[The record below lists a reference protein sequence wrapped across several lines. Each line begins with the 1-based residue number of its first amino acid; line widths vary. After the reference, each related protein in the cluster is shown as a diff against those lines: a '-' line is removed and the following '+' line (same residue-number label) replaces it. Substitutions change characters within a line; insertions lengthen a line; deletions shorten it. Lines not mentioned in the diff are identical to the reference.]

1 MSTNGDDAASS
12 RDAGSSRGDGTSSM
26 GQSQT
31 SSQRSDAKFLKLRER
46 SHEREEGDLLEQ
58 RKSIQEG
65 IFQCMYT
72 LVRQSALSS
81 WKFAVL
87 KIVLEGLGLIVCFN
101 PSIEEWNIDTNNPV
115 WQVVRWTVWR
125 SPIMRIYGYDTYIL
139 VLYIMVVA
147 VFVAVLG
154 LVWLTLAMRKQE
166 QSKWLKAAAMI
177 LHIAYDLI
185 FMMFY
190 VSFFD
195 YFVFTANCHF
205 GSTGEHMYFSGVYC
219 LEMPHV
225 LHMAVAC
232 VTALVFFFVT
242 ALMVVASSDLNP
254 VTRGYLASPAAI
266 TRLKILTAKA
276 IYIIAADDLQAWPKV
291 QSIAVIFA
299 VFAICW
305 WNFRRVPFYRA
316 EVTVVW
322 SGMWFGI
329 LYVSFLLAYLVFGK
343 DHSEQ
348 HQREVTMWVLY
359 GIFPVIA
366 GGMVAAGLHVWW
378 VLRPAQRFRGMD
390 PGAKLTRE
398 HRLDD
403 FNEVETLSRVMRK
416 FDIDGVVDE
425 DAAQLGET
433 IIKAGMRLFNNN
445 AYLHILYANFLLE
458 VRKDG
463 PAARTQLQLASKYS
477 PNLVYRYQIFCTGE
491 ASKRLKDSQD
501 GGMDLQA
508 YIEFRRNFRAVLRV
522 HKEVLILQTDL
533 WMLMMRS
540 TVKVADV
547 DKALDSLEAGT
558 MRAHQVYKRVLERYP
573 TNGKLLRCYGK
584 FLEDVKHDPIAATR
598 AYNEASRNGGGDAI
612 MNLDLS
618 AVQGAA
624 NKPEFL
630 TSMSMEDDAVIVIN
644 AEGTIMMV
652 SQAVQKVFGYPKT
665 ELEGANVALLMPQP
679 FSQRHPGYMQRYVS
693 GGEPHIL
700 DTVREVLALH
710 KERYVFPMQLC
721 VTKMSGTGTDSIFLG
736 VARPMVPNSLN
747 KRAWIAPNGVF
758 MCGDQQF
765 SSMCGITEGELVGR
779 TIASLVDATDVEVEL
794 LLDRCRDASAADLE
808 AGLIKAQ
815 LLLRHKYLD
824 PVPVD
829 VTFGLAGTDAQR
841 IYVLNCHRTDGQDGN
856 IMVVDQHLRMRF
868 CSVSVSTLLGF
879 PMRKLATMKLDQLLP
894 PPYNTMH
901 GKWIKDPPATVL
913 PTGCRAGK
921 VVHLLNENS
930 SQVPVRIKVRT
941 VSAQDSGSSTLCV
954 VQVDKVGPEEI
965 YDEKRLVLTADFN
978 GRVLAVEQPDSE
990 LFEFRSG
997 DLVGCSLCDTV
1008 DIFTDWRERN
1018 GESQLQLLILA
1029 LLDKEQEM
1037 PGASWRVRVQPP
1049 PSAVVPHLP
1058 AIAGAAPAAPGA
1070 AKKPISRAACLQVEL
1085 HEVMEEA
1092 GHGGEGEH
1100 STRIKVTLWR
1110 RDLLSGVVE
1119 LDEGLV
1125 IRKASYMTGLI
1136 VGMPANYMMKKP
1148 IQRFLEIPDDI
1159 TWDKLVE
1166 SNSKGHNR
1174 KKGALKTANNRGT
1187 ISPAMAFI
1195 GPHPDTGTMRILTQG
1210 VETLAPGGR
1219 PKITVT
1225 MHPDTTFAGAHANL
1239 MRVLHLDGT
1248 DHTGQHKSERDNE
1261 LTQAVAA
1268 HDEKQKVAAAAAAA
1282 AAVTDAAAR
1291 KHAGESADAHA
1302 GPSSPRGSAGG
1313 EVRSPAEPLGED
1325 GEDVP
1330 EGGRSDDDASD
1341 SDHSKGR
1348 KDGSEDLE
1356 AQGQAKLHSR
1366 AASKSD
1372 FVAQWVRTLTNK
1384 VSGAL
1389 EAAIAP
1395 PVDRR
1400 SSSPGLADKRA
1411 GTQLSGGLLAPIPE
1425 DGALVGGASPKK
1437 GPQGSK
1443 TFGRLTSGEPW
1454 ALGSKQASRAIE
1466 SPAMGRSRRTTDLV
1480 DGVGGTAGD
1489 DGEDGADG
1497 KKEKGEEWEK
1507 GSEGGESSQSGSQAA
1522 SGITSITDA
1531 TSVSEL
1537 QIDSRRGRLLKA
1549 LTKLLCGPML
1559 MEPLERL
1566 RLHSYCILAL
1576 ILITHLVAYVV
1587 ITREIKS
1594 EDHDVQLVARQ
1605 ALCMDR
1611 SQLIAV
1617 RAMMGAYCERP
1628 NVTKVSVCSN
1638 SLNYTLGKLRENI
1651 DYMEKHHHF
1660 VYLGESK
1667 DKVVKLMPE
1676 VFDIWTGR
1684 DVEYHSYMD
1693 TATPAEYH
1701 MRGGVW
1707 TMGSAYI
1714 ANARE
1719 SLYWLTTLKEYY
1731 RWHRTFKFLIENGL
1745 GPLFEAYAK
1754 SLDHLVY
1761 AAWESVDELKTT
1773 LIILM
1778 IVEAL
1783 AIQLA
1788 CITYEWILV
1797 QRLEKSRVIG
1807 ILAMVGLPGPILRQ
1821 LATKE
1826 AKILDDSDDEDD
1838 DVDSDAEDEAQE
1850 KAANKISESGAA
1862 PADAAHQDG
1871 GGGGAAK
1878 GVRHTE
1884 GPAAAAASGVKDS
1897 AGRSL
1902 AAAKT
1907 QALMSISKKV
1917 SDGGSQQQHEGDAA
1931 TGGSGGNGGMD
1942 HMDSAVSSELEHPG
1956 TGGGG
1961 KGRGKQSK
1969 LSHGGGPATKMRE
1982 ARIRGL
1988 KINGKTLVPSW
1999 HNVAKFMVPF
2009 ALWNLALII
2018 VYVVSIV
2025 QLEGMQGPL
2034 ASLNMASHIIY
2045 RYTRVRAIA
2054 FGFVSQDDI
2063 ESREAWREM
2072 LKKEMTYFESEY
2084 DALMYGGTP
2093 ITQANSV
2100 FQRPVPASAFASNSF
2115 ANEFFRA
2122 KRCFRLDQE
2131 GCAEPGDEYYEV
2143 THNGLDVMVRRMIS
2157 EMNLLAEDDDL
2168 DVAYNGTRYTWMFHV
2183 GGRDLYE
2190 GLQQAAQLFVDYSI
2204 SRYNQVANVHTILLI
2219 VAITLICCFLFM
2231 VLWPHLARLK
2241 AGAARQGALLSH
2253 VPPELDVRA
2262 HVRSVFKR
2270 AVASHGHGRA
2280 AAAKKKETP
2289 PSNAALTSDVL
2300 KSAGTA

>member
-1 MSTNGDDAASS
+1 
-12 RDAGSSRGDGTSSM
+12 
-26 GQSQT
+26 
-31 SSQRSDAKFLKLRER
+31 
-46 SHEREEGDLLEQ
+46 
-58 RKSIQEG
+58 
-65 IFQCMYT
+65 
-72 LVRQSALSS
+72 
-81 WKFAVL
+81 
-87 KIVLEGLGLIVCFN
+87 
-101 PSIEEWNIDTNNPV
+101 
-115 WQVVRWTVWR
+115 
-125 SPIMRIYGYDTYIL
+125 MRLYGYDTYIL

-166 QSKWLKAAAMI
+166 QSKWLKTAALV
-177 LHIAYDLI
+177 LHIVYDLI

-205 GSTGEHMYFSGVYC
+205 GSAEKEHMYFPGVYC

-225 LHMAVAC
+225 LHMTVAC
-232 VTALVFFFVT
+232 VTALVFFCVT

-291 QSIAVIFA
+291 QSIIIIFA
-299 VFAICW
+299 AGLICW
-305 WNFRRVPFYRA
+305 WNFRRVPFYRV
-316 EVTVVW
+316 EVNVVW
-322 SGMWFGI
+322 SALWFGI
-329 LYVSFLLAYLVFGK
+329 LYVTFLLAYLVFGK
-343 DHSEQ
+343 DHSEE
-348 HQREVTMWVLY
+348 HQTEVTQWVLY

-378 VLRPAQRFRGMD
+378 VLRPAKRFRGLD

-425 DAAQLGET
+425 DAATLGET
-433 IIKAGMRLFNNN
+433 IIKAGMRMFANNP
-445 AYLHILYANFLLE
+445 YLHILYANFLLE

-463 PAARTQLQLASKYS
+463 PAARTQLQLASKHS

-522 HKEVLILQTDL
+522 HKEVLLLQTEL

-547 DKALDSLEAGT
+547 DKGLDSLEAGT

-665 ELEGANVALLMPQP
+665 ELEGANVSLLMPQP

-710 KERYVFPMQLC
+710 KERFVFPMQLC

-736 VARPMVPNSLN
+736 VARPVMPNSLN
-747 KRAWIAPNGVF
+747 KRAWISPNGIF
-758 MCGDQQF
+758 MCADQQF
-765 SSMCGITEGELVGR
+765 SSMCGITEGELIGR
-779 TIASLVDATDVEVEL
+779 TLASLMEATDVEVEL
-794 LLDRCRDASAADLE
+794 LLDRCRDTSAADLE
-808 AGLIKAQ
+808 AGLVKTQ

-824 PVPVD
+824 PVPVE
-829 VTFGLAGTDAQR
+829 VNIGIAGTDGQR
-841 IYVLNCHRTDGQDGN
+841 IYVLNCQRTDGNDGN
-856 IMVVDQHLRMRF
+856 IMVVDQQLRMRF
-868 CSVSVSTLLGF
+868 CSVAVSNLLGF

-894 PPYNTMH
+894 PPYNTLH
-901 GKWIKDPPATVL
+901 AKWIKDPPGTVV

-921 VVHLLNENS
+921 VVHLLNENN

-941 VSAQDSGSSTLCV
+941 MSAQDTGGSTLCV
-954 VQVDKVGPEEI
+954 IQVDKVGQDEI
-965 YDEKRLVLTADFN
+965 HDEKRLVLTADFN
-978 GRVLAVEQPDSE
+978 GRVLEVEQPDSE
-990 LFEFRSG
+990 LFEFRGG
-997 DLVGCSLCDTV
+997 DLVGCNLCDTV
-1008 DIFTDWRERN
+1008 DIFNDWRERN

-1049 PSAVVPHLP
+1049 PTAATAAVPHLP
-1058 AIAGAAPAAPGA
+1058 AVAGAAPAPGA
-1070 AKKPISRAACLQVEL
+1070 VKKPISRAACLQVEL
-1085 HEVMEEA
+1085 HEVVDET
-1092 GHGGEGEH
+1092 GHSGVGEH
-1100 STRIKVTLWR
+1100 LTRVKVTLWR

-1119 LDEGLV
+1119 LDERLI

-1136 VGMPANYMMKKP
+1136 VGMPSNYMVKKP
-1148 IQRFLEIPDDI
+1148 IQRFLEIPNDI
-1159 TWDKLVE
+1159 SWDKLVE
-1166 SNSKGHNR
+1166 ANSKGHNK

-1210 VETLAPGGR
+1210 VETLAPGGGA
-1219 PKITVT
+1219 KITVT
-1225 MHPDTTFAGAHANL
+1225 LHPDTQFAGAHANL

-1248 DHTGQHKSERDNE
+1248 NQTGARKDGRDHE

-1268 HDEKQKVAAAAAAA
+1268 HDEREKAKASAAVAAAETQAGV
-1282 AAVTDAAAR
+1282 AV
-1291 KHAGESADAHA
+1291 ESDAHPA
-1302 GPSSPRGSAGG
+1302 GPASPTGSAAG
-1313 EVRSPAEPLGED
+1313 EVRSPAEPLGAD
-1325 GEDVP
+1325 GEAEAADAADGVDEAP
-1330 EGGRSDDDASD
+1330 GDGGRSSDGDGSD
-1341 SDHSKGR
+1341 SEHSKGP

-1389 EAAIAP
+1389 EAASGPIE
-1395 PVDRR
+1395 RR
-1400 SSSPGLADKRA
+1400 SSSPGLVGNLPGGR
-1411 GTQLSGGLLAPIPE
+1411 LSGGLAPIPE
-1425 DGALVGGASPKK
+1425 DGDPVGGASPKK
-1437 GPQGSK
+1437 GPQAV
-1443 TFGRLTSGEPW
+1443 GRLTSGEPW
-1454 ALGSKQASRAIE
+1454 AVGSKQGSRAIE
-1466 SPAMGRSRRTTDLV
+1466 SPAMGKNRRTTDLN
-1480 DGVGGTAGD
+1480 DDAGAAAGGEGD
-1489 DGEDGADG
+1489 EGGGGG
-1497 KKEKGEEWEK
+1497 KKDKGEEWEK
-1507 GSEGGESSQSGSQAA
+1507 ASEGGDSSASGSQAA
-1522 SGITSITDA
+1522 SGITSVTDA

-1566 RLHSYCILAL
+1566 RLHSYGILAL
-1576 ILITHLVAYVV
+1576 ILITHVVAYVV
-1587 ITREIKS
+1587 ITREIKA
-1594 EDHDVQLVARQ
+1594 EDHDIQLVARQ

-1638 SLNYTLGKLRENI
+1638 TLNFTLEKLRENI

-1684 DVEYHSYMD
+1684 DVEYHSFMD
-1693 TATPAEYH
+1693 TATPVEYH
-1701 MRGGVW
+1701 IKGGVW
-1707 TMGSAYI
+1707 TLGSAYI

-1719 SLYWLTTLKEYY
+1719 SLYWLSTLKEYY

-1754 SLDHLVY
+1754 SLDHLVN
-1761 AAWESVDELKTT
+1761 AAWESVDELKNT

-1783 AIQLA
+1783 VIQLA

-1797 QRLEKSRVIG
+1797 QRLEKARVIG

-1838 DVDSDAEDEAQE
+1838 DVDSDAEDEQQD
-1850 KAANKISESGAA
+1850 KAAANNPAA
-1862 PADAAHQDG
+1862 EADASQPDG
-1871 GGGGAAK
+1871 GAK
-1878 GVRHTE
+1878 GVRHAE
-1884 GPAAAAASGVKDS
+1884 GAAATAADAKDG
-1897 AGRSL
+1897 ARSL

-1907 QALMSISKKV
+1907 QKLMSISKKV
-1917 SDGGSQQQHEGDAA
+1917 SDGSAQHD
-1931 TGGSGGNGGMD
+1931 GGAGGGASHDVD
-1942 HMDSAVSSELEHPG
+1942 HQDSAVSSELEHQGPG
-1956 TGGGG
+1956 AG
-1961 KGRGKQSK
+1961 KGRAKQDK
-1969 LSHGGGPATKMRE
+1969 LTHGGGPATKMRE

-2009 ALWNLALII
+2009 ALWNIALII
-2018 VYVVSIV
+2018 CYVVSIV
-2025 QLEGMQGPL
+2025 QLNGMQGPL

-2054 FGFVSQDDI
+2054 FGFVSQDDKDT
-2063 ESREAWREM
+2063 REVWREL
-2072 LKKEMTYFESEY
+2072 LKTEMRYFESEY
-2084 DALMYGGTP
+2084 DSLMYGGTP

-2100 FQRPVPASAFASNSF
+2100 FQKPVPASTFASNSF

-2122 KRCFRLDQE
+2122 KRCFRYDGE
-2131 GCAEPGDEYYEV
+2131 GCAQPGDEYYEV
-2143 THNGLDVMVRRMIS
+2143 THNGLDVMVRRMMS
-2157 EMNLLAEDDDL
+2157 EMNLLADDDDR
-2168 DVAYNGTRYTWMFHV
+2168 DVAYNGTRYSWMFNV

-2204 SRYNQVANVHTILLI
+2204 GRYNQVTNLHTILLI
-2219 VAITLICCFLFM
+2219 VAITLVCCFLFM

-2270 AVASHGHGRA
+2270 AVTTKGHGH
-2280 AAAKKKETP
+2280 AAAKKKEP
-2289 PSNAALTSDVL
+2289 AGILTADVL
-2300 KSAGTA
+2300 KTGMA